1 MRISDWS
8 SDVCSSDLLDV
19 GGRALGAGLQL
30 VGQRQRQPRL
40 RVGGRF
46 RAHGTRELDLDV
58 ADLGRSGFA
67 PVDLGDGGDAVGFHV
82 PLRSAQSTAVAQD
95 WVSTAAEV
103 SAAGRSAMAAPPGNT
118 LPASSDNLTS
128 GVSAR

>member
-46 RAHGTRELDLDV
+46 RAHGTRELDLDN

-67 PVDLGDGGDAVGFHV
+67 PVDLGDGGDAVGFLV
-82 PLRSAQSTAVAQD
+82 PLRSAHSTAVSMA
-95 WVSTAAEV
+95 WVSTAAAV
-103 SAAGRSAMAAPPGNT
+103 SAAYRSSMTSPAGRT
-118 LPASSDNLTS
+118 LPAPPQIS
-128 GVSAR
+128 R

>member
-67 PVDLGDGGDAVGFHV
+67 PVDLGDCGDAVGFHV
-82 PLRSAQSTAVAQD
+82 PLRSAPSPAVALA
-95 WVSTAAEV
+95 WVLPPAAV
-103 SAAGRSAMAAPPGNT
+103 SAACRSA
-118 LPASSDNLTS
+118 LTS
-128 GVSAR
+128 PPLLSFSPFLSLYLIF